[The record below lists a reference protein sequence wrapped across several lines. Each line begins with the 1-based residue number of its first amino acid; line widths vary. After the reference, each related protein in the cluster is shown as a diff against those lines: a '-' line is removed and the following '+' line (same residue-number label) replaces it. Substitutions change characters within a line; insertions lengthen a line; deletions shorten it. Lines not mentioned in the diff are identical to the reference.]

1 MRIAFL
7 CRTPIHV
14 FRTIQLKRQLLKR
27 EDADVYLF
35 DTFPESGQV
44 ARRLRDT
51 GMFANV
57 YEIAEASYL
66 VPGKASDLRT
76 CLKLSDFSQ
85 LLEEQDYDQLFGF
98 NIYGAFNDLAVTRLK
113 KHNPKLIFHMVEDG
127 PSIYHIERRK
137 PKTKA
142 YLYPLLGLQDAT
154 EHIDFWW
161 FSCPKWMEPFGT
173 GEKRQLP
180 TVNKKDVGLVEAVN
194 HVFGYREVPQ
204 LKQARLLFMEECY
217 RNDGLLTQDLDAAL
231 FDSIRRQFPEEKCLV
246 KLHPRSREN
255 RFADTFPVMP
265 QTAVPWEVYALNEN
279 LENKILISLSCA
291 TMISSKL
298 LFDEEP
304 CSLLLYPVLE
314 QQIRD
319 KATGRPYFTSERKQ
333 KLELQR
339 TLYRNPQR
347 FRIAQTLEEGQQ
359 ILQSWID
366 RRLLEEMGG

>member
-27 EDADVYLF
+27 EEADVYLF

-44 ARRLRDT
+44 ARRLRET

-217 RNDGLLTQDLDAAL
+217 RNDGLLPQDLDAAL
-231 FDSIRRQFPEEKCLV
+231 FDSIRRQFPEEECLV

-347 FRIAQTLEEGQQ
+347 FRIAQTQEEGQQ

-366 RRLLEEMGG
+366 RRFLEEMGG

>member
-14 FRTIQLKRQLLKR
+14 FRTVQLKRQLLKR
-27 EDADVYLF
+27 EEADVYLF

-44 ARRLRDT
+44 ARRLRET

-98 NIYGAFNDLAVTRLK
+98 NIYGTFNDLAVTRLK

-204 LKQARLLFMEECY
+204 LEQARLLFMEECY

-231 FDSIRRQFPEEKCLV
+231 FDSIRRQFPQEKCLV

-319 KATGRPYFTSERKQ
+319 KATGRPYFSSERKQ

>member
-14 FRTIQLKRQLLKR
+14 FRTIQLKRQLLR
-27 EDADVYLF
+27 GAQGDVYLF

-44 ARRLRDT
+44 AQRLRET
-51 GMFANV
+51 RMFANV
-57 YEIAEASYL
+57 YEIEEESYL
-66 VPGKASDLRT
+66 VRGKASDLRT

-113 KHNPKLIFHMVEDG
+113 KHNPKFIFHMVEDG

-137 PKTKA
+137 PKTKV
-142 YLYPLLGLQDAT
+142 YLYPVLGLQDAT
-154 EHIDFWW
+154 DHIDFWW

-180 TVNKKDVGLVEAVN
+180 TVDKKDAALVEAVN

-204 LKQARLLFMEECY
+204 LNEAKLLFMEECY

-231 FDSIRRQFPEEKCLV
+231 FDAIHRRFPEEKCLV

-255 RFADTFPVMP
+255 RFADTFPVME
-265 QTAVPWEVYALNEN
+265 QTSVPWEVYGLNGN

-304 CSLLLYPVLE
+304 CSLMLYPILE
-314 QQIRD
+314 QKIRD
-319 KATGRPYFTSERKQ
+319 KATGRLYFTQERKQ
-333 KLELQR
+333 KLELER

-347 FRIAQTLEEGQQ
+347 FRIAQSLEEGQQ
-359 ILQSWID
+359 IIQSWLD
-366 RRLLEEMGG
+366 TAPLEGMGR